1 MIIII
6 NCLKSNLFWCCCCC
20 NPLFSAFIRHLM
32 VVALCIGGAE
42 GPKVCSMMWGALPP
56 AVEPEEECIMRSLGL
71 KNNYGGVKI

>member
-1 MIIII
+1 
-6 NCLKSNLFWCCCCC
+6 
-20 NPLFSAFIRHLM
+20 M